1 MSTPDRKDNPVPTS
15 KTVPKSMT
23 KSTPV
28 KSKKKPSDT
37 WGSKW
42 LHRLETTAT
51 FSNESLERGRAYALH
66 DWQLEVDLEPGKAE
80 ALARSGPR
88 IRNRA
93 AIEVPIL
100 SDNEWSI
107 VIGLIADS
115 SARTAALLDH
125 EIDPNILSEA
135 KSEGV
140 SLLPAPRSL
149 KVSCSC
155 RNWGELCK
163 HSSAVVYLLA
173 DVFDEAPFDLF
184 LWRGLSYED
193 LVQRVHQRRSSTSED
208 STAGFADTA
217 ASASS
222 RAETAETS
230 GEQDPVA
237 SKTEPPATLTINA
250 LDAWNR
256 TQAVLP
262 LALVPPQTAAVIP
275 PYPSDAPANAP
286 FTGPGL
292 HSLVVDAVARAHRHL
307 TGTEGADLELG
318 TEPDLARR
326 AAAVE
331 GTEHWGRLVIHSGR
345 SSRELSTKASAWR
358 VAGSAGVEI
367 VETSRDVLEIN
378 KFVQFRKNELAQWFR
393 FEKISGRWQLVSGPA
408 NDPALLESET
418 LDIDTATD

>member
-1 MSTPDRKDNPVPTS
+1 MSTQDPSNNPDKTDKPDKTRTS
-15 KTVPKSMT
+15 PAKG
-23 KSTPV
+23 
-28 KSKKKPSDT
+28 KKKLSDT
-37 WGSKW
+37 WGGKW

-51 FSNESLERGRAYALH
+51 FTNESLERGRAYALH

-93 AIEVPIL
+93 SIEVPVL
-100 SDNEWSI
+100 SENEWSI

-125 EIDPNILSEA
+125 EIDPYILAEA

-140 SLLPAPRSL
+140 NLLPAPRSL
-149 KVSCSC
+149 KVNCSC

-173 DVFDEAPFDLF
+173 DVFDEAPFDLL
-184 LWRGLSYED
+184 LWRGLPYED
-193 LVQRVHQRRSSTSED
+193 LVERVHQRRSSTSED
-208 STAGFADTA
+208 ASDNGTSTAAFTDTTPEVAPTDGSDEQQPA
-217 ASASS
+217 AT
-222 RAETAETS
+222 R
-230 GEQDPVA
+230 
-237 SKTEPPATLTINA
+237 TESPPTLTINA

-256 TQAVLP
+256 TQTALP
-262 LALVPPQTAAVIP
+262 LTLVPPETAAVIP

-307 TGTEGADLELG
+307 TGSAGADLELG

-326 AAAVE
+326 AALVE
-331 GTEHWGRLVIHSGR
+331 GTEHWSRLVLHSGR
-345 SSRELSTKASAWR
+345 TSRELSTKADAWR
-358 VAGSAGVEI
+358 IAGSAGVEI
-367 VETSRDVLEIN
+367 VESSRDVLEIN

-393 FEKISGRWQLVSGPA
+393 FEKVSGRWKLISGPA
-408 NDPALLESET
+408 KDPVMLESEG
-418 LDIDTATD
+418 DDTD

>member
-1 MSTPDRKDNPVPTS
+1 MNTPDTS
-15 KTVPKSMT
+15 SNTDKIEKARTSP
-23 KSTPV
+23 STG
-28 KSKKKPSDT
+28 KKKPSDT
-37 WGSKW
+37 WGGKW

-93 AIEVPIL
+93 SIEVPVL

-125 EIDPNILSEA
+125 EIDPYILAEA
-135 KSEGV
+135 KSQGV

-149 KVSCSC
+149 KVNCSC

-173 DVFDEAPFDLF
+173 DVFDEAPFDLL

-193 LVQRVHQRRSSTSED
+193 LVERVHQRRSSSGED
-208 STAGFADTA
+208 STANG
-217 ASASS
+217 ASAGGL
-222 RAETAETS
+222 AEASTSNAEAVQAS
-230 GEQDPVA
+230 GEQGPA
-237 SKTEPPATLTINA
+237 AAKTEPPPTVTINA

-256 TQAVLP
+256 PQAALP
-262 LALVPPQTAAVIP
+262 LALGPPETAAVIP
-275 PYPSDAPANAP
+275 PYPSDAPTNAP

-307 TGTEGADLELG
+307 TE
-318 TEPDLARR
+318 
-326 AAAVE
+326 
-331 GTEHWGRLVIHSGR
+331 S
-345 SSRELSTKASAWR
+345 
-358 VAGSAGVEI
+358 AGS
-367 VETSRDVLEIN
+367 
-378 KFVQFRKNELAQWFR
+378 
-393 FEKISGRWQLVSGPA
+393 QLGA
-408 NDPALLESET
+408 WDR
-418 LDIDTATD
+418 I

>member
-1 MSTPDRKDNPVPTS
+1 MSTPDRKDNLVPTS
-15 KTVPKSMT
+15 KTVPASKT
-23 KSTPV
+23 VP

-93 AIEVPIL
+93 AIEVPVL

-107 VIGLIADS
+107 VIGLIANS

-193 LVQRVHQRRSSTSED
+193 LGERVHQRRSSTSED
-208 STAGFADTA
+208 SCAEDSTAGFADTA
-217 ASASS
+217 ASNADRSG
-222 RAETAETS
+222 TS
-230 GEQDPVA
+230 DEQDPVA
-237 SKTEPPATLTINA
+237 SKTEPPATVTINA

-262 LALVPPQTAAVIP
+262 LALVPPQTAAVNP
-275 PYPSDAPANAP
+275 PYPSDAPPIAP

-318 TEPDLARR
+318 AESDLARR
-326 AAAVE
+326 AANVE
-331 GTEHWGRLVIHSGR
+331 GTEHWSRLVLHSGR

-358 VAGSAGVEI
+358 IAGSAGVEI
-367 VETSRDVLEIN
+367 VESSRDVLEIN

-408 NDPALLESET
+408 MDPAMLESET
-418 LDIDTATD
+418 GDIDTATD